1 MDKLCSFPLRYNT
14 GLCSP
19 LQTTL
24 FKVHGRPRTGTR
36 MVRLA
41 IVFYAAFAALAVG
54 ISALSGIELKLGA
67 EPLVGALLAGL
78 LTAAGTVLLG
88 TIAYRLIPLVR
99 ELADE
104 VAPLLM
110 ERSSTGGLVF
120 VSLLSGVGEEM
131 LFRGAL
137 QPLVGLVIS
146 ALLFGAL
153 HVGPDRR
160 YLLWT
165 AWAVLAGLL
174 FGLLYR
180 WTGGL
185 LAPVVAHA
193 AHNAVTLVLWRRR
206 WMFGKAVE
214 PGGIA

>member
-1 MDKLCSFPLRYNT
+1 
-14 GLCSP
+14 
-19 LQTTL
+19 
-24 FKVHGRPRTGTR
+24 

-41 IVFYAAFAALAVG
+41 IVFYAACAAVAVV

-67 EPLVGALLAGL
+67 EPLVASLLAGL

-99 ELADE
+99 QLADE

-110 ERSSTGGLVF
+110 EGSSTGGLVF

-137 QPLVGLVIS
+137 QPLVGLVLS

-193 AHNAVTLVLWRRR
+193 VHNAVTLVLWRRR
-206 WMFGKAVE
+206 WMLGKAVE